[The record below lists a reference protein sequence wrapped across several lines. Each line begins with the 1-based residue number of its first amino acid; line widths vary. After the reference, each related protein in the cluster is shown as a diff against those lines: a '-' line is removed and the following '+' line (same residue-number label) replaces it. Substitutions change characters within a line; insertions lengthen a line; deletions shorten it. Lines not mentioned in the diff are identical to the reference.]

1 MLRVLI
7 ANSKGGCGKTL
18 VATNVA
24 AAYAHAGHP
33 TVLLD
38 CDPQGSSQR
47 WMAQRGNPLPTL
59 QVQPMAM
66 ADHPVAL
73 LWSLRVPAR
82 THVLVVDAP
91 AGLDGSQMAELCR
104 RCEHLL
110 VPVVPSPLD
119 LAASA
124 DFIERLG
131 RLADVRSGRLRV
143 GVIGNRIRAG
153 TIASRELL
161 AALQQWPHP
170 LVAQVREAQAFI
182 HAASIGRGLA
192 EFDLPRARDLAAPF
206 QAIRDWL
213 PAAQPQAAVAAG

>member
-18 VATNVA
+18 VATNLA

-47 WMAQRGNPLPTL
+47 WMAQRGRPLPAL

-66 ADHPVAL
+66 ADHRVAL

-82 THVLVVDAP
+82 TQVLVVDAP
-91 AGLDGSQMAELCR
+91 AGLDGSQMAELAR
-104 RCEHLL
+104 RCDHLL
-110 VPVVPSPLD
+110 IPVVPSPLD

-131 RLADVRSGRLRV
+131 RLADVRSGRLQV

-161 AALQQWPHP
+161 AALQGWRQP
-170 LVAQVREAQAFI
+170 LVAQIREAQAFI
-182 HAASIGRGLA
+182 HAASIGRGVA
-192 EFDLPRARDLAAPF
+192 EFDLPRAQELAAPF

-213 PAAQPQAAVAAG
+213 PPAQPLPALAAG